1 LAAGL
6 GHRGGFR
13 LHFSTGAVGVE
24 LERKLRAIGFICVGA
39 ERGESSNSG
48 DREETGSRVHGA
60 NPWIKSVSKKAGTK
74 RQKRMLKTTSNR
86 VR

>member
-1 LAAGL
+1 
-6 GHRGGFR
+6 

-24 LERKLRAIGFICVGA
+24 LERKLRAIGFVSVDA

-60 NPWIKSVSKKAGTK
+60 NPWIKASQKKPEQSAKSGC
-74 RQKRMLKTTSNR
+74 
-86 VR
+86 